1 MYGFHLV
8 SNPKLLWVYL
18 EYDLGIIKDVYG
30 FKNTLY
36 GKVLYSTTLKLI
48 NIVKG

>member
-1 MYGFHLV
+1 MV
-8 SNPKLLWVYL
+8 SNPKLLVRWVYL

-36 GKVLYSTTLKLI
+36 GKVLYSTTLKSI